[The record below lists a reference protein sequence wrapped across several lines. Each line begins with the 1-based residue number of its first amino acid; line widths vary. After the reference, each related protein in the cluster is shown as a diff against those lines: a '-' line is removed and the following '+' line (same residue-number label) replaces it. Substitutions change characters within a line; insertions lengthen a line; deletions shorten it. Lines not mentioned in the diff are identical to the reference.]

1 ELVIRG
7 YRPED
12 ADALR
17 AILLSAFEAGELSGT
32 TRSELEHWRSRL
44 PADLQDTLLAVVDGH
59 VAGLITPRRHQMI
72 VGRACRRRGV
82 GRRLVEAVE
91 ELNRERD
98 AGPLYLALPHDNE
111 GALAFYNAL
120 GLSYHHST
128 WHMRLRDDAI
138 VPPPEF
144 PPSVVRHPYRDEDV
158 VAFVELV
165 NTAFLDHPTPMSV
178 SVERTRYVHSL
189 PDFDPKNNYLLAPAA
204 SPDRLIALCRVD
216 TEDDSGRTIGDVAIV
231 GVLPEWRRRGL
242 GRELLRWGVHRVREL
257 GAAEVFLAVEG
268 ENEQALR
275 LYEETGFERVEEWP
289 RYSRTSP

>member
-1 ELVIRG
+1 LVIRG

-12 ADALR
+12 ADALW

-32 TRSELEHWRSRL
+32 TRSDLEHWRPRL
-44 PADLQDTLLAVVDGH
+44 PADPEDTLVAVVDGH

-72 VGRACRRRGV
+72 VGRAFRRRGV
-82 GRRLVEAVE
+82 GRRLVEAAE

-111 GALAFYNAL
+111 CALAFYNAL
-120 GLSYHHST
+120 GVSYHHST

-138 VPPPEF
+138 VPAPEF

-165 NTAFLDHPTPMSV
+165 NNAFLDHPTPMSV
-178 SVERTRYVHSL
+178 SVERIRYVHSL

-242 GRELLRWGVHRVREL
+242 GRELLRWGVRRVREL